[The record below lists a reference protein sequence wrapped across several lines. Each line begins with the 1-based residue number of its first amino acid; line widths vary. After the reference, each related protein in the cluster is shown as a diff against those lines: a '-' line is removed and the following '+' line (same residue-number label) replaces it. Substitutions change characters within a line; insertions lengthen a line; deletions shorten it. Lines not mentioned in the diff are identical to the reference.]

1 MPNPSYA
8 MDCRPPP
15 LIARDPAM
23 LRVVSEADR
32 LAEFHTTTVLIEG
45 ETGTGKELVAQHIHH
60 RSLRK
65 DGPYIVVDCAT
76 IPSTLMEAH
85 LFGHEKGSFTGA
97 DSTRKGLLEL
107 ADKGTLLFDEISNL
121 DERTQ
126 CTLLR
131 FLETHEVNR
140 IGNGRPERVD
150 VRVIAASNQE
160 LERLVRSGEFRS
172 DLYHRLT
179 VGRIWIPPI
188 RERRQD
194 IEPLFDHFL
203 STWSE
208 HHRRNVPS
216 LTGEAEDILLSYQ
229 WPGNVRQI
237 RNAAE
242 SMLVRARADQIESDL
257 VLSFLLGLRFEQ
269 ILKRATQYGG
279 YLRDPKFLCNLIWTW
294 RRTDGCVGTTADTLG
309 VSKASVSRFV
319 HFLELKEL
327 LYFT

>member
-1 MPNPSYA
+1 MPNPSCA

-23 LRVVSEADR
+23 LRVVAEANR

-60 RSLRK
+60 RSRRK

-107 ADKGTLLFDEISNL
+107 ADTGTLFFDEISNL

-140 IGNGRPERVD
+140 IGNGHPERVD

-160 LERLVRSGEFRS
+160 VESLVRRGGFRS

-188 RERRQD
+188 RKRSRD
-194 IEPLFDHFL
+194 IEPLLYYFL

-208 HHRRNVPS
+208 HHRKGMPS
-216 LTGEAEDILLSYQ
+216 LTIEAKDLLLSYQ

-242 SMLVRARADQIESDL
+242 FMLIRAQAGQIESDL
-257 VLSFLLGLRFEQ
+257 VLSSLLGFRFEQ
-269 ILKRATQYGG
+269 IVERATRYGG
-279 YLRDPKFLCNLIWTW
+279 YLRDRAFLCNLIGTW
-294 RRTDGCVGTTADTLG
+294 QQTDGHVGRTADILG
-309 VSKASVSRFV
+309 VSKASISRFV
-319 HFLELKEL
+319 QSVGLREL
-327 LYFT
+327 F

>member
-23 LRVVSEADR
+23 LRVVAEADR

-60 RSLRK
+60 RSPRK
-65 DGPYIVVDCAT
+65 NGPYIVVDCAT

-97 DSTRKGLLEL
+97 DLTRKGLLEL

-140 IGNGRPERVD
+140 IGNGHPERID

-160 LERLVRSGEFRS
+160 LERLVRSGKFRS
-172 DLYHRLT
+172 DLYHRLAA
-179 VGRIWIPPI
+179 GRICIPPI
-188 RERRQD
+188 HERRQD
-194 IEPLFDHFL
+194 IKPLLDHFL
-203 STWSE
+203 STWSK
-208 HHRRNVPS
+208 HHQRNVPS
-216 LTGEAEDILLSYQ
+216 LTREAEDILLSHD

-242 SMLVRARADQIESDL
+242 FMLIRAQADQIESDL
-257 VLSFLLGLRFEQ
+257 VLSFLLGFRFEQ
-269 ILKRATQYGG
+269 ILERATQYGG
-279 YLRDPKFLCNLIWTW
+279 YLRDRTFLCNFIGTW
-294 RRTDGCVGTTADTLG
+294 QKTGGHVSTTADILG
-309 VSKASVSRFV
+309 VSKASISRFV
-319 HFLELKEL
+319 QTVGLREL
-327 LYFT
+327 F

>member
-1 MPNPSYA
+1 
-8 MDCRPPP
+8 
-15 LIARDPAM
+15 M
-23 LRVVSEADR
+23 LRVVAEADQ
-32 LAEFHTTTVLIEG
+32 LAAFHTTTVLIEG

-60 RSLRK
+60 HSPRK
-65 DGPYIVVDCAT
+65 DGPFIVVDCAT

-107 ADKGTLLFDEISNL
+107 ADTGTLFFDEISNL
-121 DERTQ
+121 NERTQ

-140 IGNGRPERVD
+140 IGNGHPERVD

-160 LERLVRSGEFRS
+160 VENLVRRGGFRS

-188 RERRQD
+188 RKRSRD
-194 IEPLFDHFL
+194 IEPLLYHFL

-208 HHRRNVPS
+208 HHRKKMPS
-216 LTGEAEDILLSYQ
+216 LTREAKDLFLSYQ

-242 SMLVRARADQIESDL
+242 FILIRAQADHIESDL

-269 ILKRATQYGG
+269 IVERATRYGG
-279 YLRDPKFLCNLIWTW
+279 YLRDRAFLCNFIGTW
-294 RRTDGCVGTTADTLG
+294 QQTNGHVGRTADILG
-309 VSKASVSRFV
+309 VSKASISRFV
-319 HFLELKEL
+319 QSIGLREFL
-327 LYFT
+327 